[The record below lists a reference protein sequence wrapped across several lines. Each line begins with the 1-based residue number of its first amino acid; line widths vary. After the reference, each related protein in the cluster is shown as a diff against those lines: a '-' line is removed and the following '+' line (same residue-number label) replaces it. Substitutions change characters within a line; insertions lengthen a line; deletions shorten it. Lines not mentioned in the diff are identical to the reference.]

1 MELLSELDS
10 IVPNQLW
17 IILTFLEL
25 LGPLFLFIIQKV
37 KLIYLLMQLKRHQ
50 KCWDNCLI
58 LTVQSIQQIQDQII
72 DEFNFFQDWS
82 EKYQYLIDLGKNLPE
97 FNDSNRIDSNLI
109 KGCQSKVWLNSSFDN
124 NVVVFEA
131 DSDAIISKGIISLLI
146 RVFSGH
152 TPDEII
158 SANIDFIDKIGL
170 NSDLSQTMANGLL
183 SMILQIKKYALAYQ
197 AKK

>member
-1 MELLSELDS
+1 
-10 IVPNQLW
+10 
-17 IILTFLEL
+17 
-25 LGPLFLFIIQKV
+25 
-37 KLIYLLMQLKRHQ
+37 MQLKRHQ

-58 LTVQSIQQIQDQII
+58 LTVQSIQHIQDQII

-97 FNDSNRIDSNLI
+97 FNDSNRIDSNRI

-124 NVVVFEA
+124 NLVVFEA

-152 TPDEII
+152 TPEEII

-170 NSDLSQTMANGLL
+170 NNHLSQTRANGLL
-183 SMILQIKKYALAYQ
+183 SMIKQIKIYALAYQ